1 MSTPVWL
8 LAQVVKVWDFLVGI
22 VVFHSLGLVII
33 LPAVSSPIDSGVM
46 SSSSR
51 SYTCEDPSPVRVAAC
66 AEAPQ
71 AMASSGLMDVLGSLS
86 LKSSRIMACTF
97 GVRVKPP
104 TRTSSCTFR
113 LSMSLSRRP
122 FSTGTMELRK

>member
-33 LPAVSSPIDSGVM
+33 LPAVSSLIDSGVT

-51 SYTCEDPSPVRVAAC
+51 SCACEDPP
-66 AEAPQ
+66 
-71 AMASSGLMDVLGSLS
+71 
-86 LKSSRIMACTF
+86 
-97 GVRVKPP
+97 
-104 TRTSSCTFR
+104 
-113 LSMSLSRRP
+113 RP
-122 FSTGTMELRK
+122 